1 MLKAKITVDRH
12 FQIDQVNNHLYNAFV
27 EHLGRDV
34 YGGLY
39 DPESPVADDKGYRKD
54 LMKIVQE
61 LKIPQVRYPG
71 GNFSSGYHWEDGI
84 GPVEKRPRRL
94 DLAFQSIETN
104 RFGTDEFMEWTR
116 RAGTEAMMAVNL
128 GTRGIEDAQNLFE
141 YCNFP
146 GGTYWSDLRI
156 ANGIKAPYNIHTW
169 CLGNEIDGA
178 AWQTGHRTADDYG
191 HVLAETAKVLRWI
204 QKDIEI
210 IGCGSASPEQPTLGT
225 WESTVLSH
233 AYDYVD
239 MLDMHIYDRNYIDD
253 TQNYMGSALRMDRY
267 IADALAAVDYAKAL
281 KRGRKTINLSFNEW
295 NTWFI
300 LEDTDHREKLW
311 TEAPS
316 LLEDSFTMED
326 AIVVGDMMLSM
337 LKRADRVKTA
347 CISQL
352 VNVNAPFMTEV
363 GGSGSYKQTIFYPY
377 MHASLYG
384 RGTALQTPVQ
394 CDRYD
399 SKQYTDVPYLS
410 SVSVWNEEN
419 EELTVFAINRSVTE
433 SMELEAN
440 LCSFSDYELVEHLI
454 LTDED
459 PKAKND
465 FQNPNRVVPCSNVK
479 NDHMDNGML
488 SALLPKMSWN
498 VLRLSKRK

>member
-1 MLKAKITVDRH
+1 MKAQIIADKH
-12 FQIDQVNNHLYNAFV
+12 FQIDKVSDHLFNSFV

-39 DPESPVADDKGYRKD
+39 DPDSPLADDKGYRKD
-54 LMKIVQE
+54 LIDVVRQ

-84 GPVEKRPRRL
+84 GPVEQRPHKL

-116 RAGTEAMMAVNL
+116 RAGTEAMMAVNM
-128 GTRGIEDAQNLFE
+128 GTRGLEDAQNLFE

-146 GGTYWSDLRI
+146 GGTYWSDRRI
-156 ANGIKAPYNIHTW
+156 ANGIKQPYNIHTW
-169 CLGNEIDGA
+169 CLGNEMDGVT
-178 AWQTGHRTADDYG
+178 WQTGHRIADDYG
-191 HVLAETAKVLRWI
+191 RVLAETAKVLRWI

-210 IGCGSASPEQPTLGT
+210 IGCGSASPEMDTLGT
-225 WESTVLSH
+225 WETTVLQY

-239 MLDMHIYDRNYIDD
+239 MLDMHIYDKNYIND
-253 TQNYMGSALRMDRY
+253 TQNYMASALRMDRY
-267 IADALAAVDYAKAL
+267 ISDALAAVDYAKAL
-281 KRGRKTINLSFNEW
+281 KRGRKTINLAFNEW

-300 LEDTDHREKLW
+300 LEDTDHRDRLW
-311 TEAPS
+311 TSAPS

-363 GGSGSYKQTIFYPY
+363 GGSGSFKQTIFYPF

-384 RGTALQTPVQ
+384 RGIALETPVK
-394 CDRYD
+394 CAKYD

-410 SVSVWNEEN
+410 SVCVWNEEN
-419 EELTVFAINRSVTE
+419 DELTVFAINRSVSE
-433 SMELEAN
+433 QMELEADVR
-440 LCSFSDYELVEHLI
+440 SFSGYALKDHLI
-454 LTDED
+454 LTDAD

-465 FQNPNRVVPCSNVK
+465 FQNPNRVTPYSNTT
-479 NDHMDNGML
+479 NDSMDDGIL
-488 SALLPKMSWN
+488 HAILPKMSWN
-498 VLRLSKRK
+498 VLRLAKK